1 MSAARKRAPSLT
13 SEVIAD
19 ASALADAIPGALET
33 PGLQPYTDEVLR
45 LQARLRDL
53 LLPDEERWK
62 AYLALEEAVN
72 DRVAAE
78 SIELVR
84 WAWREGR
91 RVGRREGRRGRG
103 GQAPGLRP

>member
-1 MSAARKRAPSLT
+1 MSTRRKPRLT
-13 SEVIAD
+13 PEVVAD
-19 ASALADAIPGALET
+19 DGALHGAIPEALEGS
-33 PGLQPYTDEVLR
+33 GLQPYSDEVLR

-53 LLPDEERWK
+53 LLSERDRWA

-78 SIELVR
+78 SLALVR

-91 RVGRREGRRGRG
+91 RVGRRQARTRR
-103 GQAPGLRP
+103 

>member
-19 ASALADAIPGALET
+19 APALADAIPGALET
-33 PGLQPYTDEVLR
+33 AALAPYTHEVLR
-45 LQARLRDL
+45 RQARLRDL
-53 LLPDEERWK
+53 LLSEAERWK

-72 DRVAAE
+72 DRIAAE
-78 SIELVR
+78 SIALVR

-91 RVGRREGRRGRG
+91 RVGRRQAKARR
-103 GQAPGLRP
+103 

>member
-1 MSAARKRAPSLT
+1 VSKRRHKLT
-13 SEVIAD
+13 PAVVAD
-19 ASALADAIPGALET
+19 DSALHGLIPDIVERAALA
-33 PGLQPYTDEVLR
+33 PYTHEVLR

-72 DRVAAE
+72 DRIAAE
-78 SIELVR
+78 SLVLVR

-91 RVGRREGRRGRG
+91 RVGRRQAKARR
-103 GQAPGLRP
+103 